1 MSEHLSI
8 ERISALLDEPW
19 SDTTA
24 GAHLETCY
32 ACRLEFER
40 LSRMRMAF
48 SAMGQL
54 DPPGDQW
61 ARIDASLDGVLGP
74 EFDRAVPIHRGRGVG
89 RRLMTS
95 GPLQAAAAL
104 ALFAGGIF
112 AGLQFTG
119 SAANGSLA
127 DANVPSVIP
136 AGGDERAA
144 YNTLSELEAGR
155 TPLRQA
161 GLEGASAGSRVD
173 ELDPYEAAQL
183 LARLEGQI
191 RAFQERL
198 NQAPDD
204 PFASGYLMNLIDQRA
219 RIAEAIERSAHD
231 SETVEW

>member
-1 MSEHLSI
+1 MSEHLTI

-19 SDTTA
+19 ADTVA
-24 GAHLETCY
+24 GSHLESCD

-48 SAMGQL
+48 SAMGPL
-54 DPPGDQW
+54 DPPADQL
-61 ARIDASLDGVLGP
+61 AKIEASLDEALGTSR
-74 EFDRAVPIHRGRGVG
+74 EGAVPLRWNGSVVRH
-89 RRLMTS
+89 LMRS
-95 GPLQAAAAL
+95 GPLQAAAAV

-119 SAANGSLA
+119 GTGGRSTG
-127 DANVPSVIP
+127 DATIPTVIP
-136 AGGDERAA
+136 ASGDERAA
-144 YNTLSELEAGR
+144 YNTLSELEAAR

-161 GLEGASAGSRVD
+161 GLDVSGGQRAD
-173 ELDPYEAAQL
+173 DFDPYAAAQL
-183 LARLEGQI
+183 VARLDGQI

-219 RIAEAIERSAHD
+219 RIAEAIERSASD